1 MASDMSD
8 WTVYILRCSDN
19 TLYTGITTDIERR
32 IREHNG
38 SGRGARYTRGRQPVS
53 LAWMEFVASRSE
65 ACRREHQVRN
75 LNRLKKR
82 ALMAGFDA
90 KTCS

>member
-8 WTVYILRCSDN
+8 WTVYMLRCSDN
-19 TLYTGITTDIERR
+19 SLYTGITTDIERR

-53 LAWMEFVASRSE
+53 LAWMESVASRSE

-75 LNRLKKR
+75 LNRLKKQ
-82 ALMAGFDA
+82 ALMADFNA
-90 KTCS
+90 TINT